1 MKCAY
6 NETKFSEM
14 HACSLLCTSNVNY
27 GITHANI
34 NLLKH
39 VERHHKNEQKIIM
52 HDQATKDN
60 AKQLALIQ

>member
-1 MKCAY
+1 
-6 NETKFSEM
+6 M

-27 GITHANI
+27 GITHATI